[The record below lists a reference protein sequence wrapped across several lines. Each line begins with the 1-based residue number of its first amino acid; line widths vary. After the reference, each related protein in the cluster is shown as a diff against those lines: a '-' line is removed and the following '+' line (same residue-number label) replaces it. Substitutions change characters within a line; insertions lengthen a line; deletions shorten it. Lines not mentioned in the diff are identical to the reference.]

1 MVLPTFQRW
10 FHHPLFCILR
20 FWQITPA
27 PPNQSI
33 HVQMNLQVCVTCEVL
48 FWVWSEILSFLAGL
62 GMTSFSGQFCTPY
75 LTIKR
80 IALNDVMTVA
90 KKKSGEK
97 AINFD
102 DRKSFSITITGS
114 RGQLVPSLS
123 GLFVHFQLKAC
134 LPYLLACQ
142 LLPFQPILYKPT
154 SVGLIC
160 TTEIL

>member
-33 HVQMNLQVCVTCEVL
+33 HVQMNLQVCITCEVL
-48 FWVWSEILSFLAGL
+48 FWVWSEIWVFWL
-62 GMTSFSGQFCTPY
+62 GWVWLFFQDNFAH
-75 LTIKR
+75 LTYHQTYR
-80 IALNDVMTVA
+80 TQRRHDSRE
-90 KKKSGEK
+90 KKSGEK

-114 RGQLVPSLS
+114 RGQLAPSLS

-134 LPYLLACQ
+134 LPFLLACHCS
-142 LLPFQPILYKPT
+142 PFLYKPT
-154 SVGLIC
+154 SVGLNN
-160 TTEIL
+160 

>member
-33 HVQMNLQVCVTCEVL
+33 HVQMNLQVCITCEVL
-48 FWVWSEILSFLAGL
+48 FWVWSEIWVFWL
-62 GMTSFSGQFCTPY
+62 GWVWLFFRTILHTLP
-75 LTIKR
+75 TIKR

-90 KKKSGEK
+90 KKKRGEK